1 MSKETD
7 NINILLEK
15 IEDIAKQMK
24 NFEDYYK
31 NEYSKVFDKLKY
43 NENEINA
50 TNSEINNLKD
60 IIEKNKEYLLLELE
74 TSTDKNKQ
82 FKIENEQN
90 YSDLIVFLKNDET
103 NKILSLGEDIG
114 RYKHELSKNKEYIK
128 NITNKNDDLSDILV
142 ERENQ
147 ITSLTEEITNIT
159 TTKDTEINKITEEK
173 NNEINNLKN
182 TINQPTSQQ
191 QKTQK

>member
-60 IIEKNKEYLLLELE
+60 IIEKNKEYLLL
-74 TSTDKNKQ
+74 
-82 FKIENEQN
+82 
-90 YSDLIVFLKNDET
+90 
-103 NKILSLGEDIG
+103 
-114 RYKHELSKNKEYIK
+114 
-128 NITNKNDDLSDILV
+128 
-142 ERENQ
+142 
-147 ITSLTEEITNIT
+147 
-159 TTKDTEINKITEEK
+159 
-173 NNEINNLKN
+173 
-182 TINQPTSQQ
+182 
-191 QKTQK
+191 